1 MRASRL
7 MRPRRT
13 RRARGR
19 QHSERRGGVSGRR
32 RDPGSAGLAG
42 RRDRDPRQRDRMAA
56 WSLRGPGGASP
67 DVRTR
72 LSARAALSFRAGL
85 RPRRPRLRARSH
97 RVLPA
102 FRRAAERRCPGGGQ
116 TVHASL
122 PITPVHS
129 FVPCRDQGAAEPLY
143 EARILEEL
151 GRIRDAIPTGGSAG
165 RRLRDERPQKGASC
179 SRRGPARPRSSRCPN
194 VGSSNGHSL
203 GAVDALPETSK
214 NCRASLLHGR
224 SWLWVG

>member
-1 MRASRL
+1 

-19 QHSERRGGVSGRR
+19 QHSERRGGVSGCR

-42 RRDRDPRQRDRMAA
+42 WRDRDPRQRDRLAS
-56 WSLRGPGGASP
+56 WSLRGPEGASP

-85 RPRRPRLRARSH
+85 RLRRPRLRARSH

-129 FVPCRDQGAAEPLY
+129 FVACRDRGAAKPLY

-151 GRIRDAIPTGGSAG
+151 GRTRFQPAVRRDVACETNVLKKVRAVAV
-165 RRLRDERPQKGASC
+165 RV
-179 SRRGPARPRSSRCPN
+179 PARPHSSRCPN

>member
-1 MRASRL
+1 

-19 QHSERRGGVSGRR
+19 QHSERRGGVSGCR

-42 RRDRDPRQRDRMAA
+42 RRDRDPRQRDRLAS
-56 WSLRGPGGASP
+56 WSLRGPEGASP

-72 LSARAALSFRAGL
+72 LSARAALSFRAGPRL
-85 RPRRPRLRARSH
+85 RRPRLRARSH

-129 FVPCRDQGAAEPLY
+129 FVACRDQGAAEPLY

-151 GRIRDAIPTGGSAG
+151 GRTRFQPAVRRDVACETNVLKKVRAVAVRVQPGRVQAAAQTLG
-165 RRLRDERPQKGASC
+165 RRTDTRLV
-179 SRRGPARPRSSRCPN
+179 RSI
-194 VGSSNGHSL
+194 
-203 GAVDALPETSK
+203 ETSK